1 MEDEVMNLSWFESG
15 HYCLLPLTVHFQIW
29 TLAKSFLYILDMY
42 NLVFDI
48 AFQAHEALE
57 HDLN

>member
-1 MEDEVMNLSWFESG
+1 
-15 HYCLLPLTVHFQIW
+15 VHFQIW